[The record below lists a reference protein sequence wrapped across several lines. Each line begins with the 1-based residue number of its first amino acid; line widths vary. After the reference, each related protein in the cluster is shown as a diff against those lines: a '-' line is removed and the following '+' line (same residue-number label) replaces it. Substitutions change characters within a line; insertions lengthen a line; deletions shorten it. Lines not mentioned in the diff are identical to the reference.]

1 MGIFLSRNNWLK
13 RFSFRIW
20 KTWEE
25 RIFYIFLFITTYGM
39 LYLVL
44 FLGPEIS
51 EWVNTLKSKMEL
63 NSTEENLLG
72 FGVLILALFNL
83 FYVFRMAWK
92 NISEG

>member
-1 MGIFLSRNNWLK
+1 
-13 RFSFRIW
+13 
-20 KTWEE
+20 
-25 RIFYIFLFITTYGM
+25 M